1 MALKKVNLEGLE
13 KMAFENGGQK
23 DFHTLY
29 RETLYFFTI
38 TKFKKNKTIYDKV
51 FHLIYIRYIY

>member
-23 DFHTLY
+23 EFHTLH
-29 RETLYFFTI
+29 RETLITFFHYNQVQ
-38 TKFKKNKTIYDKV
+38 KE
-51 FHLIYIRYIY
+51 